1 MPRCATCDTEY
12 AENDAHCPTCAAA
25 DPPPHD
31 PPAEPYEE
39 RRADAADDAETVW
52 VCARCATEYTD
63 ADACP
68 ACGELRVPVPCADHP
83 ERMAEG
89 RCVIC
94 GRAVCDDCRAEERPA
109 CLCLDHRT
117 VSIIQG
123 WAQVYS
129 TTSEVEARLLRENLQ
144 AEGID
149 AQVYSQKDRSFT
161 VDLGELS
168 IVRLL
173 VPVDEYRVAFDLI
186 RDHMD
191 TEGEVVFACPECGEP
206 YEPGARQCAACGA
219 TLG

>member
-1 MPRCATCDTEY
+1 VG
-12 AENDAHCPTCAAA
+12 CPACAATGG
-25 DPPPHD
+25 DPPPAD
-31 PPAEPYEE
+31 DRPERPERPDIG
-39 RRADAADDAETVW
+39 RRAADEETVW
-52 VCARCATEYTD
+52 VCARCSTEYTD
-63 ADACP
+63 SDACP
-68 ACGELRVPVPCADHP
+68 ACGELRVPVPCEDHP

-94 GRAVCDDCRAEERPA
+94 GRAVCDDCRAEDRNA

-117 VSIIQG
+117 VPIIQG

-129 TTSEVEARLLRENLQ
+129 TASELEARLLRENLQ

-173 VPVDEYRVAFDLI
+173 VPVPEYRVAFDLI
-186 RDHMD
+186 RQHMD
-191 TEGEVVFACPECGEP
+191 TDGEVVFACPECGEP
-206 YEPGARQCAACGA
+206 YEPGARECAACGA

>member
-1 MPRCATCDTEY
+1 VG
-12 AENDAHCPTCAAA
+12 CPACAATGG
-25 DPPPHD
+25 DPPPAD
-31 PPAEPYEE
+31 ERPPRPDKG
-39 RRADAADDAETVW
+39 RRAADEETVW
-52 VCARCATEYTD
+52 VCARCSTEYTD
-63 ADACP
+63 SDACP
-68 ACGELRVPVPCADHP
+68 ACGELRVPVPCEDHP

-94 GRAVCDDCRAEERPA
+94 GRAVCDDCRAEDRNA

-117 VSIIQG
+117 VPIIQG

-129 TTSEVEARLLRENLQ
+129 TASELEARLLRENLQ

-173 VPVDEYRVAFDLI
+173 VPVPEYRVAFDLI
-186 RDHMD
+186 RQHMD
-191 TEGEVVFACPECGEP
+191 TDGEVVFACPECGEP
-206 YEPGARQCAACGA
+206 YEPGARECAACGA